1 MPGAIKGYPYRMK
14 QAVKATA
21 LILLVTLL
29 SGCSSSPE
37 SADKPQAKTD
47 CEIATEKSTEM
58 LEKIQLDSDTKG
70 KDYVKLSLLTWA
82 FYVMEKS
89 ECFSSETVATARA
102 AVALVQK

>member
-1 MPGAIKGYPYRMK
+1 MPTAFRGYPCRMK
-14 QAVKATA
+14 QAVKATV
-21 LILLVTLL
+21 LILFVSLL

-37 SADKPQAKTD
+37 LADKPQAKTD

-58 LEKIQLDSDTKG
+58 LEKIQIDSDTKG
-70 KDYVKLSLLTWA
+70 KEYVKLSLLTWA

-102 AVALVQK
+102 TVALVQK